1 MQRVASGQEIYA
13 KGTSSLVIRLTACYF
28 RKCMANSSCKLAL
41 DGERIIDVATDFP
54 SPTSSLEIPIQHT
67 NSTIKLRGDVPER
80 YATVAAAGAGLAAR
94 QAKTD
99 SLPAIRAIWGSEW
112 ETSLPH
118 DLLVISYL
126 WVFSRSCQATACLGR
141 AKTSM
146 PIPGTLA
153 LPQELQEPWSASSVR
168 YQSLGGFVPLDDD
181 CAACNAK
188 QPRDA
193 CILLVSYLYL
203 SCSVLI
209 WLLVAKAT

>member
-1 MQRVASGQEIYA
+1 MQRVASGQEICA

-28 RKCMANSSCKLAL
+28 RKCMANSQCNLAL
-41 DGERIIDVATDFP
+41 DGERIIVMATDFP

-67 NSTIKLRGDVPER
+67 DSTIKLRGDVLER

-126 WVFSRSCQATACLGR
+126 WAFRQILPGDGVPWSREEFDANACNAGV
-141 AKTSM
+141 
-146 PIPGTLA
+146 
-153 LPQELQEPWSASSVR
+153 LQEPWSASSVR
-168 YQSLGGFVPLDDD
+168 YQILGGFVPLDDD
-181 CAACNAK
+181 CAACKLRSNPGNLPA
-188 QPRDA
+188 
-193 CILLVSYLYL
+193 YH
-203 SCSVLI
+203 
-209 WLLVAKAT
+209 